1 MSTGHTHDH
10 DGDDHG
16 HEHPAAPMVEE
27 ITDYEIL
34 EIAVR
39 ELAIERGL
47 FTAEDHR
54 SFTEWAESLGPINGS
69 RLVAK
74 AWTDPAFKARV
85 LQDAVKACKEIGL
98 DWTEPTGF
106 GTPSDYTNFIVLE
119 NTPTLHHVIVCTL
132 CSCYPRPILGMSPE
146 WYRTTN
152 YRRRLVR
159 WPRQVRAEF
168 GLILPPEVEIRV
180 EDSNQKCRFMVL
192 PVRPDGTK
200 DWTEEQLAAIVTRDC
215 MIGVALP
222 RPGRTVDVHPIHK
235 ARRPVESSHH
245 GRAAE

>member
-1 MSTGHTHDH
+1 
-10 DGDDHG
+10 
-16 HEHPAAPMVEE
+16 MVEE

-54 SFTEWAESLGPINGS
+54 RFTEWAESIGPINGS

-85 LQDAVKACKEIGL
+85 LEDGVKACKELGL
-98 DWTEPTGF
+98 DWAEPTGF

-119 NTPTLHHVIVCTL
+119 DTPTLHHVIVCTL

-159 WPRQVRAEF
+159 WPREVLAEF
-168 GLILPPEVEIRV
+168 GLILRPRWRLGSRTQIR
-180 EDSNQKCRFMVL
+180 S
-192 PVRPDGTK
+192 
-200 DWTEEQLAAIVTRDC
+200 AASWFFRS
-215 MIGVALP
+215 
-222 RPGRTVDVHPIHK
+222 GRTAPRIG
-235 ARRPVESSHH
+235 RRSNSRRSSHET
-245 GRAAE
+245 A